1 MRCSLIIELLVRS
14 SLDFDDQA
22 ELRNTRLFVS
32 SKVGP
37 VSHILTSYF
46 ERSLVQVTESVLLQ
60 TWRVNRSSTRPS
72 RVNTSCQ
79 NRRRCD
85 TAPLQAMTKPYGIL
99 QVHAIPVNPQSHPTT
114 ACIPSRIWF
123 SAISALTPSHP
134 RISYLCDHALEEC
147 GEKDGC

>member
-60 TWRVNRSSTRPS
+60 TWRVNRSSTRPLTVGS
-72 RVNTSCQ
+72 IQVARIDATVTQ
-79 NRRRCD
+79 PHYRR
-85 TAPLQAMTKPYGIL
+85 
-99 QVHAIPVNPQSHPTT
+99 
-114 ACIPSRIWF
+114 
-123 SAISALTPSHP
+123 
-134 RISYLCDHALEEC
+134 
-147 GEKDGC
+147 